1 MTVTLRPYQQQLL
14 ADIRAAMR
22 VEGHRRI
29 LAVMPT
35 GAGKGCTIAEMVRT
49 AAAKGHRSLI
59 LVHRSEL
66 VNDLSARITSLG
78 IRHGVIA
85 AGRSMDLSL
94 PTQVASVQTIVR
106 RLHKIPPPSLIIQD
120 EAHHLIQGNTWGKVI
135 DAWPRAFLI
144 GKTATPLRLD
154 GRGLGEGQGGYFTKL
169 VLGPSA
175 EWLTDNGYLA
185 PARVLAPPGFDAG
198 GIHRRMGEFD
208 MREAEQR
215 LGSALMGDAV
225 SHYRQHLAGQTAIAF
240 CCSLA
245 HAEAVAES
253 FRSRGIAAAS
263 IDGSMSGPERARLLA
278 DLGTGALK
286 VLTSCALIGEGIDV
300 PSVAGAILLRPTMS
314 LALYLQMVG
323 RALRPQEGKT
333 AVILDHAGNAHR
345 HGLPTDPR
353 EWSLEGLSKR
363 QREAAPSVK
372 VCPACFSAISSRL
385 QTCPE
390 CGHAFQPERRQL
402 EHVEGQLQEL
412 QRQAAKRDRKREQSE
427 ARTLDQLVTLGRQR
441 GMKNPRAW
449 AQHVLA
455 GRQAKGQ
462 WGRVA

>member
-1 MTVTLRPYQQQLL
+1 MTITLRPYQQQLL
-14 ADIRAAMR
+14 DDIRAAMR

-49 AAAKGHRSLI
+49 AAVKGHRSLI

-66 VNDLSARITSLG
+66 VNDLSARITGLG

-85 AGRSMDLSL
+85 AGRSMDLSMSV
-94 PTQVASVQTIVR
+94 QVASVQTIVR
-106 RLHKIPPPSLIIQD
+106 RLHKIPAPSLIIQD

-278 DLGTGALK
+278 DLATGALK

-353 EWSLEGLSKR
+353 EWSLEGLNKR
-363 QREAAPSVK
+363 QREAAPSIK
-372 VCPACFSAISSRL
+372 VCPACFSAISS
-385 QTCPE
+385 QAQVCPE
-390 CGHAFQPERRQL
+390 CQHRFAPERRELQ
-402 EHVEGQLQEL
+402 HVEGQLQEL
-412 QRQAAKRDRKREQSE
+412 QRQAEQRERRREQGTAQTLSDLVALGKARGLRNPHGWARHVMAARE
-427 ARTLDQLVTLGRQR
+427 ARGQR
-441 GMKNPRAW
+441 
-449 AQHVLA
+449 V
-455 GRQAKGQ
+455 
-462 WGRVA
+462 VA